1 MLLKYLNEL
10 EQAVK
15 AVADHPDA
23 STMDRLPLWATH
35 DAYLDA
41 QMEPVKQ
48 RGRELMDD
56 MMPRNC
62 WSGSDTRCTENGQLR
77 RQAATRS

>member
-23 STMDRLPLWATH
+23 STMDRCANCVATL

-48 RGRELMDD
+48 RGRELMDG
-56 MMPRNC
+56 MMPPELLERVGH
-62 WSGSDTRCTENGQLR
+62 SVH
-77 RQAATRS
+77 

>member
-10 EQAVK
+10 EMAVQAM
-15 AVADHPDA
+15 ADHPDA
-23 STMDRLPLWATH
+23 DTMNRCVKCVATL

-48 RGRELMDD
+48 RGRELMDGLLPAD
-56 MMPRNC
+56 LQERVGH
-62 WSGSDTRCTENGQLR
+62 SVH
-77 RQAATRS
+77 